1 MQLPHATRGWWWLV
15 QKDLLRE
22 WRAPRVWPGMLL
34 LAVVLAALLE
44 MQIELPQE
52 QRAGVIAGL
61 FWLAAFF
68 AGSLALERAF
78 AGEQEHGCWSALVL
92 YPVAPGTIFL
102 AKLTTNLL
110 ALCLVDAALAA
121 TFAIVSGV
129 PLFARP
135 LSFLAVLLFANVGFA
150 AVGTLLGALTSGMQQ
165 RSGLLVLLLLP
176 LLSPVILAAAQATR
190 VLIAD
195 GGDDVQR
202 WVQLLACF
210 AATFVSLGTLVFEF
224 LTEE

>member
-1 MQLPHATRGWWWLV
+1 MQLARSTRGWWWLV
-15 QKDLLRE
+15 RKDLLRE

-34 LAVVLAALLE
+34 LSVVLAALLE
-44 MQIELPQE
+44 MQIELPHE

-68 AGSLALERAF
+68 VGSLALERAF
-78 AGEQEHGCWSALVL
+78 AGEQDHGCWSALLL
-92 YPVAPGTIFL
+92 YPVAPSTIFF
-102 AKLTTNLL
+102 AKLTTNLV
-110 ALCLVDAALAA
+110 ALCLVDAVLAV
-121 TFAIVSGV
+121 TFGVVSGV

-135 LSFLAVLLFANVGFA
+135 LAFLTVLFFANVGFA
-150 AVGTLLGALTSGMQQ
+150 AVGTLLGALTSGLQQ

-195 GGDDVQR
+195 GDDARR
-202 WVQLLACF
+202 WVQLLGCF
-210 AATFVSLGTLVFEF
+210 AVTFVSLGTLVFEF